1 MSLNRMGRIEGKVA
15 LISGTGGGQGRA
27 AALRFAREGAKVFG
41 CDMNAQAQQE
51 TLELMRAEGLAMAGS
66 GSVDLGDPAQASA
79 WVEAA
84 LAEYGQIDILYN
96 NASAARFAP
105 IADMS
110 VEDWHYTL
118 RNELDL
124 VFLPTKYAWPHLAVR
139 GGVIINISSVAAWG
153 ASTVTGIGAHSAAK
167 AGVVALTRQMAV
179 EGVKQRIR
187 AVSISPGVI
196 ATPGTLPF
204 LSNPAARAMLLDGVP
219 MERAGESDE
228 VVATALFIASD
239 EASYITGT
247 DIVVDGGMLAV

>member
-1 MSLNRMGRIEGKVA
+1 MSSTGRFTGKVA
-15 LISGTGGGQGRA
+15 LISGTGGGQGRV

-41 CDMNAQAQQE
+41 CDLNAALQQE
-51 TLELMRAEGLAMAGS
+51 TLAMLKAEGLEMAGD
-66 GSVDLGDPAQASA
+66 GSIDLGDPLQARA
-79 WVEAA
+79 WVDAA
-84 LAEYGQIDILYN
+84 VAQYGQVDILYN
-96 NASAARFAP
+96 NASSARFAP

-110 VEDWHYTL
+110 IEDWQYTV

-124 VFLPTKYAWPHLAVR
+124 VFYSTKYAWPHLAAR

-167 AGVVALTRQMAV
+167 AGVVAVTRQMAI
-179 EGVKQRIR
+179 EGVKSGIR

-204 LSNPAARAMLLDGVP
+204 LTHPEARAVLLNGVP
-219 MERAGESDE
+219 MQRPGESDE
-228 VVATALFIASD
+228 VVAMALFIASA

-247 DIVVDGGMLAV
+247 DIVVDGGMLAL

>member
-1 MSLNRMGRIEGKVA
+1 MGRIDGKVA

-41 CDMNAQAQQE
+41 CDLNASAQQE
-51 TLELMRAEGLAMAGS
+51 TLDLMQAEGLQMAGS
-66 GSVDLGDPAQASA
+66 GSVDLGDPAQART

-84 LAEYGQIDILYN
+84 VTQYGRIDILYN
-96 NASAARFAP
+96 NASAARFAS

-110 VEDWHYTL
+110 IEDWHYTL
-118 RNELDL
+118 RNELDI
-124 VFLPTKYAWPHLAVR
+124 VFFPTKYAWPHLAVG

-167 AGVVALTRQMAV
+167 AGVVAVTRQMAI
-179 EGVKQRIR
+179 EGVKSRIR

-204 LSNPAARAMLLDGVP
+204 LANPATRSILLDGVP

-247 DIVVDGGMLAV
+247 DIVVDGGMLAL

>member
-1 MSLNRMGRIEGKVA
+1 MGRLNGKVA

-27 AALRFAREGAKVFG
+27 AALRFAREGARVFG
-41 CDMNAQAQQE
+41 CDMNVAAQQE
-51 TLELMRAEGLAMAGS
+51 TIDLLRNEGLPMAGS
-66 GSVDLGDPAQASA
+66 GAVDLSDAAQAQA

-84 LAEYGQIDILYN
+84 VAEYGQIDILYN
-96 NASAARFAP
+96 NASSARFGSVAS
-105 IADMS
+105 MS

-118 RNELDL
+118 RNELDV
-124 VFLPTKYAWPHLAVR
+124 VFLPSKFAWPHLAVR
-139 GGVIINISSVAAWG
+139 GGVIIHISSVAAWG

-187 AVSISPGVI
+187 AVSISPGVV

-204 LSNPAARAMLLDGVP
+204 LNNPATRAMLLDGIP
-219 MERAGESDE
+219 MDRPGEPDE

-239 EASYITGT
+239 DASYITGT

>member
-1 MSLNRMGRIEGKVA
+1 MGRLNGKVA

-27 AALRFAREGAKVFG
+27 AALRFAREGARIFG
-41 CDMNAQAQQE
+41 CDVHAAAQQE
-51 TLELMRAEGLAMAGS
+51 TIDLVRAEGLHMAGS
-66 GSVDLGDPAQASA
+66 GAVDISDPAQAQA
-79 WVEAA
+79 WVDAA
-84 LAEYGQIDILYN
+84 VAEYGQIDILYN
-96 NASAARFAP
+96 NASSARFGSVAS
-105 IADMS
+105 MS

-124 VFLPTKYAWPHLAVR
+124 VFLPSKFAWPHLAVR

-179 EGVKQRIR
+179 EGAKQRIR
-187 AVSISPGVI
+187 AVSISPGVV

-204 LSNPAARAMLLDGVP
+204 LNNPATRAMLLDGIP
-219 MERAGESDE
+219 MDRPGEPDE

-239 EASYITGT
+239 DASYITGT

>member
-1 MSLNRMGRIEGKVA
+1 MGRLEGKVT

-27 AALRFAREGAKVFG
+27 AALRFAREGALVFG
-41 CDMNAQAQQE
+41 CDLNAAAQQE
-51 TLELMRAEGLAMAGS
+51 TVELLRAEGLRMAGE
-66 GSVDLGDPAQASA
+66 GSVDLSEPEQAAS
-79 WVEAA
+79 WVNAA
-84 LAEYGQIDILYN
+84 FAEYGRIDILYN
-96 NASAARFAP
+96 NASAARFGS

-110 VEDWHYTL
+110 VDDWRYTV
-118 RNELDL
+118 RNELDI
-124 VFLPTKYAWPHLAVR
+124 VFFPTKFAWPHLAAQ

-167 AGVVALTRQMAV
+167 AGVIAVTRQMAI
-179 EGVKQRIR
+179 EGVKHRIR

-196 ATPGTLPF
+196 ATPGTTPF
-204 LSNPAARAMLLDGVP
+204 LNNPATRAMLLDGVP
-219 MERAGESDE
+219 LGRAGESDE